1 VSGASALPSTR
12 IDKWL
17 FHARFYRTRV
27 LAQAAAAAG
36 KVRLN
41 GVRVQKPAQTLK
53 LGDILTLGRGGE
65 IVALRVVA
73 MAERRGSAPEAQRLY
88 EIVAD

>member
-1 VSGASALPSTR
+1 VNEASTR

-17 FHARFYRTRV
+17 FHARFYRTRAF
-27 LAQAAAAAG
+27 AQAAAAAG

-53 LGDILTLGRGGE
+53 SGDILTLSRAGE

-73 MAERRGSAPEAQRLY
+73 LAERRGSAPEAQRLY